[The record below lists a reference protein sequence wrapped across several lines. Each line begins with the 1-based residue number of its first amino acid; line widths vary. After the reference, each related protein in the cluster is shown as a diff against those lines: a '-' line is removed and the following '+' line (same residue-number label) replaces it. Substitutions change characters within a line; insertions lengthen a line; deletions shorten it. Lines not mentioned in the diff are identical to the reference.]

1 MRTLFRGGRI
11 FDGSGAPLA
20 DGDLVIE
27 DGRIVAV
34 GSGLDGDE
42 AIECD
47 GKSLLPV
54 CSTATSI

>member
-1 MRTLFRGGRI
+1 VRVIVATHHEEEAPMRTLFRGGRI

-34 GSGLDGDE
+34 GSGLE
-42 AIECD
+42 
-47 GKSLLPV
+47 
-54 CSTATSI
+54 